1 MKEELLN
8 GENEN
13 ITLLDFNTSWQKVM
27 ENSRSREHTWYFNMD
42 NVS

>member
-13 ITLLDFNTSWQKVM
+13 IALLDFNTSWQKVM
-27 ENSRSREHTWYFNMD
+27 ENSRSREHHLIF
-42 NVS
+42 

>member
-13 ITLLDFNTSWQKVM
+13 ITLLDFNTSWQKMM
-27 ENSRSREHTWYFNMD
+27 ENSRSREQHLIF
-42 NVS
+42 